1 MDTKAGFIAVIG
13 RPNAGKSTFLNTLLG
28 EKLALVS
35 HKVNA
40 TRKRMNLVFTKD
52 DVQMIFV
59 DTPGIDK
66 QEKMLNAFMLK
77 ETMKAMQ
84 DCDFLLFLSPI
95 HDKINF
101 YQKFLEN
108 IGDKPHMLLLTKV
121 DTASKEEILKK
132 IKAYEKYQDFYKA
145 LIPISSK
152 DNGSLKKVIEVL
164 ATFMPKN
171 PFYYDDAILSP
182 NTTREIVKEMI
193 RESCFNNLSD
203 ELPYESDV
211 IVRAYQEKLNIDY
224 IKAEIIVLKQSQ
236 KGVVIGKNATTLK
249 RIGKEARG
257 TIEKFLNKKIY
268 LELIVK
274 VVPNWNKQK
283 DKLKKIGYNFEY

>member
-1 MDTKAGFIAVIG
+1 MDTKAGFVAVIG
-13 RPNAGKSTFLNTLLG
+13 RPNAGKSTLLNTLLG

-40 TRKRMNLVFTKD
+40 TRKRMNLVFTQD
-52 DVQMIFV
+52 NVQMIFV

-77 ETMKAMQ
+77 EAIRAMQ

-95 HDKINF
+95 HDKIDF
-101 YQKFLEN
+101 YREFLEN
-108 IGDKPHMLLLTKV
+108 IGDKPHILLLTKV

-132 IKAYEKYQDFYKA
+132 IKEYEQYQDFYKA
-145 LIPISSK
+145 LIPVSYK
-152 DNGSLKKVIEVL
+152 DNGSLKKIIEVL
-164 ATFMPKN
+164 AGFMPKN
-171 PFYYDDAILSP
+171 PFYYDNAILSP
-182 NTTREIVKEMI
+182 NTIREIAKEMI
-193 RESCFNNLSD
+193 RESCFNNLSE

-211 IVRAYQEKLNIDY
+211 IVKTYREKLDIDY

-249 RIGKEARG
+249 RIGKEAREI
-257 TIEKFLNKKIY
+257 IERFLNKKIY

-274 VVPNWNKQK
+274 VVPNWNKEK
-283 DKLKKIGYNFEY
+283 DKLKKIGYNLED

>member
-77 ETMKAMQ
+77 EAMKAMQ

-101 YQKFLEN
+101 YQEFLEN
-108 IGDKPHMLLLTKV
+108 I
-121 DTASKEEILKK
+121 
-132 IKAYEKYQDFYKA
+132 
-145 LIPISSK
+145 
-152 DNGSLKKVIEVL
+152 
-164 ATFMPKN
+164 
-171 PFYYDDAILSP
+171 
-182 NTTREIVKEMI
+182 
-193 RESCFNNLSD
+193 
-203 ELPYESDV
+203 
-211 IVRAYQEKLNIDY
+211 VRYAC
-224 IKAEIIVLKQSQ
+224 
-236 KGVVIGKNATTLK
+236 
-249 RIGKEARG
+249 R
-257 TIEKFLNKKIY
+257 
-268 LELIVK
+268 
-274 VVPNWNKQK
+274 
-283 DKLKKIGYNFEY
+283 